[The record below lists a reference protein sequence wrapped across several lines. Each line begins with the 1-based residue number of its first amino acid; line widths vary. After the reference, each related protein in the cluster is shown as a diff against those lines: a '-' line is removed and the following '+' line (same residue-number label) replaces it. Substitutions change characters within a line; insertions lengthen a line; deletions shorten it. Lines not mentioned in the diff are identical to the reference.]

1 MSSSGKQMLET
12 AQHLISSV
20 GKQLQLSDQQIQK
33 LITPDHIHQ
42 AHLEVM
48 MDDGSQQSFTAFR
61 VQHNN
66 VLGPYKGG
74 IRYHPQVSREE
85 VQALATLMSIK
96 CSVAGLP
103 LGGGKGGII
112 VDPKQLS
119 VGELERLSRA
129 WVRAFFEFI
138 GEEKD
143 IPAPDVNTNPQI
155 MSWMVDEYIAVKS
168 KSSGDDVNV
177 DESTLSKWRG
187 SFTGKPL
194 ELGGSLGRTEATGR
208 GGVISLTALL
218 EKLPKNW
225 TKNRRPT
232 IAVQGFGNVGY
243 YFAKIASE
251 QGFDIVAV
259 SDSKGGIVYRNME
272 PLDIPL
278 VMNCKKEKGTLSG
291 CYCAGGVCDLRGG
304 KPISNED
311 LLELPVDILVP
322 AALENV
328 VHEGNMTKIKAKV
341 VVELANGPVTEEA
354 HRYLVKQGVYVIPD
368 VFANSGGVTVSYLE
382 WKQNLAN
389 ERWTE
394 ERVNEELL
402 RTMTAAFSAIWE
414 QYMKQKSS
422 LKEAAFQVAVQR
434 LITSGN

>member
-1 MSSSGKQMLET
+1 MNTAGKQMLDT
-12 AQHLISSV
+12 AQNLISSV
-20 GKQLQLSDQQIQK
+20 GKQLHLSDTAIQK
-33 LITPDHIHQ
+33 LIKPDHVHE
-42 AHLEVM
+42 ADLAVT
-48 MDDGSQQSFTAFR
+48 MDDGSVRSFKAFR

-74 IRYHPQVSREE
+74 IRYHPQVSRDE

-103 LGGGKGGII
+103 LGGGKGGIV

-119 VGELERLSRA
+119 IAELERLSRA
-129 WVRAFFEFI
+129 WVRAFFEVI

-155 MSWMVDEYIAVKS
+155 MSWMIDEYIHLKS
-168 KSSGDDVNV
+168 KANGKPSNVNQ
-177 DESTLSKWRG
+177 EQLSKWRG
-187 SFTGKPL
+187 AFTGKPV

-208 GGVISLTALL
+208 GGVISLKALL

-225 TKNRRPT
+225 SKNQRPT
-232 IAVQGFGNVGY
+232 VAVQGFGNVGY

-251 QGFDIVAV
+251 QGFDVVAV

-311 LLELPVDILVP
+311 LLELPVDVLVP

-328 VHEGNMTKIKAKV
+328 VHEGNMTKIQAKV
-341 VVELANGPVTEEA
+341 IVELANGPVTEEA
-354 HRYLVKQGVYVIPD
+354 HEYLVKHGAYVIPD

-389 ERWTE
+389 ETWTE
-394 ERVNEELL
+394 ERVNTELL
-402 RTMTAAFSAIWE
+402 RAMTEAFEAIWA
-414 QYMKQKSS
+414 QYIKNKSS
-422 LKEAAFQVAVQR
+422 LKEAAFQVAIQR
-434 LITSGN
+434 MLTSGN